1 MDKPTPS
8 PLNLRPETLKV
19 GRLKIRC
26 TTFENKMQTFENNN
40 MKISLPSRSDRTT
53 RTNALLQWSLVTYD
67 CYFGIDA
74 TENRP
79 RSLRV
84 QFTQQVDRTYHIVIA
99 LVTQQ
104 I

>member
-1 MDKPTPS
+1 MLDKPTPS
-8 PLNLRPETLKV
+8 PLNLRSETLKV
-19 GRLKIRC
+19 GHLKIRC
-26 TTFENKMQTFENNN
+26 KHLKTTTRKF
-40 MKISLPSRSDRTT
+40 PSRSYRTT
-53 RTNALLQWSLVTYD
+53 RTNAGCTPTVVTYD
-67 CYFGIDA
+67 CYYGIDA
-74 TENRP
+74 TENRS